1 MIDAIASI
9 GFGYKGLSYDA
20 LRVKL
25 LAEVK
30 NEVKLL
36 IDSYRSVWND
46 TGCTIMGD
54 GWTDG
59 GHRSL
64 INVLVYCV
72 KELPLLNLL
81 ISLLL

>member
-1 MIDAIASI
+1 MARFFYDCCIPFNFAHSIYYQEIIDAIASI
-9 GFGYKGLSYDA
+9 GFGYKGPSYDA

-36 IDSYRSVWND
+36 IDSYRSIWND

-54 GWTDG
+54 GW
-59 GHRSL
+59 L
-64 INVLVYCV
+64 A
-72 KELPLLNLL
+72 
-81 ISLLL
+81 